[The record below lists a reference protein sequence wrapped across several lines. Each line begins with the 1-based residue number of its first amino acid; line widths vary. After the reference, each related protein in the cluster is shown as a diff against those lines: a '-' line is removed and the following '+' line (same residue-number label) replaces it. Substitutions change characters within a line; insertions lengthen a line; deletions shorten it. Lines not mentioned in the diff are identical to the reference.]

1 MVPGTNRIPHS
12 KTNQSSALRPHQRYA
27 KHWIFDFN
35 FPCDVLS
42 WRPKQQLLL
51 LWAPS
56 LQAKWCVS
64 VCVFS
69 TKTVRL
75 YGIFQQRPF
84 RSIAATAGD
93 SVESKEIQEDLRA
106 VQIHCPDVLP
116 AMPVSWKK
124 HRFRGGENVN
134 CQLSVL
140 GSTWITWV

>member
-84 RSIAATAGD
+84 RSIVATAGD

-106 VQIHCPDVLP
+106 VQIHLDVLE
-116 AMPVSWKK
+116 MPVSWKK